1 MSTNNI
7 ENLLKQDVIF
17 VKYQERVF
25 IINRMKNIPPVV
37 VVSIIA
43 AVAILLIQFFFE
55 L

>member
-17 VKYQERVF
+17 VKYQERFF
-25 IINRMKNIPPVV
+25 IINRMKNMPPVV